1 MLLMPIAHQTRHTD
15 QLFPRTLLLATDLQQ
30 SVLAELDRRGP
41 NFLAYSSYGLQS
53 GLQNARTCV
62 GFNGQLKERSTGRYH
77 LGNGYRVYNPVL
89 MRFHSPD
96 RLSPFGKG
104 GINAY
109 AYCNGDPLNFTDP
122 TGQYLTAILPIVQ
135 RGLTVALHS
144 VVPVAMIFGPK
155 VSGVALQATRIS
167 LAGSVGSLVGAAM
180 QLAGLPSGQIVSAV
194 GTTALLAGAAT
205 RGAVALRTAY
215 QSNMLW
221 KTVKANVKNIVGWGD
236 SATPANV
243 PSSLQAVSSEIP
255 VKETANASE
264 TIRSS

>member
-1 MLLMPIAHQTRHTD
+1 MPIAHPTRHTD

-30 SVLAELDRRGP
+30 SVLAELDRSGP

-109 AYCNGDPLNFTDP
+109 AYCNGDPINFTDP
-122 TGQYLTAILPIVQ
+122 TGQYLATIVQ
-135 RGLTVALHS
+135 RILTVALHS
-144 VVPVAMIFGPK
+144 VAPVAMIFGPK
-155 VSGVALQATRIS
+155 VSGVALQATRFS
-167 LAGSVGSLVGAAM
+167 LAGSGGSFVGAAM
-180 QLAGLPSGQIVSAV
+180 QLAGFPSGQIVSAV

-205 RGAVALRTAY
+205 RGAVAVRTAY

-236 SATPANV
+236 SATPANA